1 MNNQQFRNLVSN
13 TPLRPRDGTNDTPNP
28 SATPRALGSR
38 SRASM
43 PMTPR
48 TVRGSDGNSFAR
60 QLAERNASSQ
70 PPRRFR
76 SSAAPKGT
84 KLAAGYR
91 DRTLERVE
99 AEQDGKAARIK
110 ALEEQM
116 KLGQIDNQTFEQLR
130 DQITG
135 GDISATHLVKGLDRQ
150 LLERVRRGEDV
161 LEPEAKKTE
170 EGAMEPKPDVDDE
183 FEKLE
188 EKEVAPMVREKAVK
202 RGDMAPPPPVAG
214 TKRTR
219 DAILAELKASRRA
232 AAEAKAAAQ
241 PTLGPKFRK
250 MGEIRETSRI
260 ERHERGRE
268 VLTTVDADGRVK
280 RKVKKAK
287 VDETDVSNRL
297 LMPNKELTPL
307 GMEVPD
313 LPSAPSLMDEDDDIF
328 EGVGHAYNPLGNTGD
343 EDDSSSE
350 KEDDEVQK
358 VGKTEVD
365 VSEPQNGS
373 AASQPSALSSPAST
387 TEPEPAPTPT
397 VPPPAFAAVSEP
409 PRTTTRNYFGDA
421 DSSTA
426 TAETAVAPVIDPTFL
441 AALKRAG
448 KMDALQSADVEG
460 EDGEPDVNAVVEAE
474 RLKRRA
480 TMLAS
485 ADRDMDDMDLG
496 FGSSRFG
503 DEEDAEGGP
512 RIKLSKWK
520 GTVGDDD
527 DEDGKGPGKGGA
539 KRKRGSKKR
548 KGDKDSAAD
557 VLRVMEARKAAG
569 K

>member
-250 MGEIRETSRI
+250 M
-260 ERHERGRE
+260 
-268 VLTTVDADGRVK
+268 
-280 RKVKKAK
+280 
-287 VDETDVSNRL
+287 
-297 LMPNKELTPL
+297 

>member
-1 MNNQQFRNLVSN
+1 
-13 TPLRPRDGTNDTPNP
+13 
-28 SATPRALGSR
+28 
-38 SRASM
+38 
-43 PMTPR
+43 MTPR

-70 PPRRFR
+70 PPRSFR

-99 AEQDGKAARIK
+99 AEQDDKAARIK

-116 KLGQIDNQTFEQLR
+116 KLRQIDSQTFEQLR

-150 LLERVRRGEDV
+150 LLERVWRGEDV
-161 LEPEAKKTE
+161 LEAEAKKAE
-170 EGAMEPKPDVDDE
+170 EGAMEPDPDVDEE

-188 EKEVAPMVREKAVK
+188 EKEVAPMAREKAVK
-202 RGDMAPPPPVAG
+202 KGDMAPPPPVAG

-219 DAILAELKASRRA
+219 DAILAEFKASRRA
-232 AAEAKAAAQ
+232 AAEAKVAAR
-241 PTLGPKFRK
+241 PNLGPKFRK

-260 ERHERGRE
+260 ERDERGRE
-268 VLTTVDADGRVK
+268 VLITVDEDGRVK
-280 RKVKKAK
+280 RKVKKVK
-287 VDETDVSNRL
+287 VDELDASNRL
-297 LMPNKELTPL
+297 LMPNKELAPL

-313 LPSAPSLMDEDDDIF
+313 LTPAPSLMGEDDDIF
-328 EGVGHAYNPLGNTGD
+328 EGVGHAYNPLGDTGD

-350 KEDDEVQK
+350 KELDEVQK

-365 VSEPQNGS
+365 VSGPQNVS
-373 AASQPSALSSPAST
+373 AASQPSALSSRAST
-387 TEPEPAPTPT
+387 TEPEPAPTPM
-397 VPPPAFAAVSEP
+397 VPPPALAAISEHP
-409 PRTTTRNYFGDA
+409 QITARNYFGDA
-421 DSSTA
+421 GSSTA
-426 TAETAVAPVIDPTFL
+426 TAETAVAPVADPTFL
-441 AALKRAG
+441 AALKKAG
-448 KMDALQSADVEG
+448 RMDALQSTDVES
-460 EDGEPDVNAVVEAE
+460 EDVEPDVNAVVKAE

-480 TMLAS
+480 AMLAS

-527 DEDGKGPGKGGA
+527 DEDGKGPGKGSA
-539 KRKRGSKKR
+539 KRKRGPKTR